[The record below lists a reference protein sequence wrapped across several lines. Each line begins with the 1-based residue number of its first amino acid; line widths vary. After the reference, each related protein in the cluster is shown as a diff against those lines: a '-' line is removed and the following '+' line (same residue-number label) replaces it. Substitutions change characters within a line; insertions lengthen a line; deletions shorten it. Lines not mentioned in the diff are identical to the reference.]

1 MRDFGTTAIHIL
13 PSYALRLLD
22 VFEGL
27 SLDPKKDVNL
37 RLAFIGAEPHSEGMR
52 KKIED
57 SYDMNAYNSYG
68 LSEMNGPGVAFECP
82 EKNGMHVWEDSY
94 LLEVIDPRTLKPL
107 TEGEEGELVFT
118 NLTREGMPL
127 IRYRTRDLA
136 SVYSDPCP
144 CGRTHRRLSRIK
156 GRSDD
161 MLIIKGVN
169 LFPIQIET
177 VLMGFPEIGRNY
189 QIILETVGHMD
200 ELIIEVEVLRP
211 ADDMRIYEQL
221 RNQIAAAIR
230 SEALVTPRVNLVQ
243 PGAIPKT
250 EGKAVRVVDKRKEE

>member
-1 MRDFGTTAIHIL
+1 
-13 PSYALRLLD
+13 
-22 VFEGL
+22 
-27 SLDPKKDVNL
+27 
-37 RLAFIGAEPHSEGMR
+37 
-52 KKIED
+52 
-57 SYDMNAYNSYG
+57 
-68 LSEMNGPGVAFECP
+68 
-82 EKNGMHVWEDSY
+82 
-94 LLEVIDPRTLKPL
+94 
-107 TEGEEGELVFT
+107 
-118 NLTREGMPL
+118 MPL

-136 SVYSDPCP
+136 SVHTDPCP

-200 ELIIEVEVLRP
+200 DLIIEVEVLRP
-211 ADDMRIYEQL
+211 ADDMRIYERL
-221 RNQIAAAIR
+221 RSQIAAAIR
-230 SEALVTPRVNLVQ
+230 SEAIVTPKVNLVQ

-250 EGKAVRVVDKRKEE
+250 EGKAVRVVDKRKKE